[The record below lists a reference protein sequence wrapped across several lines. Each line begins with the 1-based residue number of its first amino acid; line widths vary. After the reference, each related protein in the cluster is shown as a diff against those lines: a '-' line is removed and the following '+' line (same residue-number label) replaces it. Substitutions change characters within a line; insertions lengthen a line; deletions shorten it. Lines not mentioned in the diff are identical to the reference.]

1 LLSVKEKLAWEATPK
16 PEAQDLSKEEKKQD
30 AAQDELDNTR
40 AVCGDVRI
48 LKRDND
54 GDMGNVATEP
64 KLLVEMMGGIDNRT
78 ADPVII
84 DDDEF
89 FDADDT
95 LIESDEESLATT
107 QMFADALDEARR

>member
-1 LLSVKEKLAWEATPK
+1 M
-16 PEAQDLSKEEKKQD
+16 EEKKHD
-30 AAQDELDNTR
+30 AIQDEADDNRGLSGDGGTPTR
-40 AVCGDVRI
+40 DCVGDLGSR
-48 LKRDND
+48 
-54 GDMGNVATEP
+54 ATTP
-64 KLLVEMMGGIDNRT
+64 KLLVEMMGGVDGRT
-78 ADPVII
+78 ADAVII